1 MPSSPYPIL
10 AEDQNEQLTQMQS
23 LLDDLYQNR
32 LGGANVGDV
41 FQVGAD
47 DVFQLRYLAIG
58 GLQKIA
64 GALAIKPDTAKGID
78 SSADGV
84 CVKLRADYGLAHH
97 ADGLYVKLKSGGG
110 ITVTA
115 NGLELTT
122 IASAVRGTFV
132 NADLSTGVLTI
143 AHLKAL
149 TAPYT
154 VSVTIFNNSGVQV
167 IPDSVTG
174 TTNNVAVDISS
185 YGAISGVWG
194 YEVL

>member
-32 LGGANVGDV
+32 LGGANVGDI

-64 GALAIKPDTAKGID
+64 GALAILPDTAKGID
-78 SSADGV
+78 SSADGIF
-84 CVKLRADYGLAHH
+84 VKLRADYGLAHH
-97 ADGLYVKLKSGGG
+97 ADGIYIKLKTGGG

-143 AHLKAL
+143 SHLKAL

-174 TTNNVAVDISS
+174 TTNNVAVDLTS
-185 YGAISGVWG
+185 YGSLTGTWG